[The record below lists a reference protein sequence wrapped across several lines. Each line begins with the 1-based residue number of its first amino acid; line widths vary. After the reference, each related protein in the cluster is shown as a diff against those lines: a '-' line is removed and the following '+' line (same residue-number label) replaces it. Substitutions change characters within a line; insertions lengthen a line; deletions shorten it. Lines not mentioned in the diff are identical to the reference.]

1 MHLKNQIR
9 VEYTV
14 MRWHHFKQKPLLN
27 GHKIFVTI
35 QGLLNLQRHWIR
47 NDQSRN
53 DYRGVSISAG
63 GKIKSR
69 EKIIL
74 KIFFVNLSLLL
85 ECTYFMDQTNY
96 GWTSREQSNFR
107 LNFETFRW
115 VLWAM
120 LFLLFFSFLP
130 WKLKA
135 CETVFCTDRLRIS
148 IIRLSFITRGA
159 EKGQQCCSSN
169 SLCSL
174 KISADFHS
182 KLLLCRL
189 YRSTKGISLGI
200 LFPISQQQHLFYCNS
215 TFFE

>member
-9 VEYTV
+9 IEYTV

-27 GHKIFVTI
+27 AHKMFLTI

-120 LFLLFFSFLP
+120 LFLLFFPSFLES
-130 WKLKA
+130 WKRVNSVLHWPTTDFNYQVEFYYTRSRKRTTMLQLKQSVLI
-135 CETVFCTDRLRIS
+135 E
-148 IIRLSFITRGA
+148 
-159 EKGQQCCSSN
+159 
-169 SLCSL
+169 
-174 KISADFHS
+174 DFS
-182 KLLLCRL
+182 R
-189 YRSTKGISLGI
+189 
-200 LFPISQQQHLFYCNS
+200 FSQQVIIVQVV
-215 TFFE
+215 